1 MSYGPIVNSQSNAF
15 KALPSVDRALQSE
28 VLRPLIDD
36 IGHEAV
42 KEVIRLKLEE
52 ARTLIT
58 KGDEALLEAIA
69 SDSYLND
76 FYCEVA
82 NDVRAS
88 FSSSLVPVI
97 NLTGTVVH
105 TNLGRAQLPEE
116 AIAAM
121 TAVATQAT
129 NLEFDL
135 EAGKRGD
142 RDLHIEASICQ
153 ITGAE
158 AATVVNNN
166 AAAVLLVLNTLAF
179 RKDVVISRGELVEIG
194 GAFRIPDVMKSAG
207 CTLVEIGTTN
217 RTHLKDY
224 EAAINSNTGMLMK
237 VHTSNY
243 EIRGFTNSVSE
254 EQISQLAQEAG
265 VTFVSDLGS
274 GTLVDLNKFGLP
286 HEPTVT
292 ETLEKG
298 ADIVT
303 FSGDKL
309 LGGPQAG
316 IIVGKRELIAAIK
329 KNPLK
334 RALRVDKITMA
345 ALSSVVNLYRDPQRL
360 TQRVPLLSDLA
371 KPVQEIKELAD
382 RLLPIFKEKLKN
394 RAKVSIEDCKS
405 QIGSGALP
413 LDLLASKAIVMKPIA
428 EKGHTDAELQKLA
441 ADFRKLPKP
450 AIGRIHDGSLIFD
463 LRCLRDESEL
473 LDQINLLN
481 N

>member
-1 MSYGPIVNSQSNAF
+1 
-15 KALPSVDRALQSE
+15 
-28 VLRPLIDD
+28 
-36 IGHEAV
+36 
-42 KEVIRLKLEE
+42 
-52 ARTLIT
+52 
-58 KGDEALLEAIA
+58 
-69 SDSYLND
+69 
-76 FYCEVA
+76 
-82 NDVRAS
+82 
-88 FSSSLVPVI
+88 
-97 NLTGTVVH
+97 
-105 TNLGRAQLPEE
+105 
-116 AIAAM
+116 
-121 TAVATQAT
+121 
-129 NLEFDL
+129 
-135 EAGKRGD
+135 GD
-142 RDLHIEASICQ
+142 RDSHIEESICQ

-179 RKDVVISRGELVEIG
+179 RKEVVISRGELVEIG
-194 GAFRIPDVMKSAG
+194 GAFRIPDIMKSAG

-217 RTHLKDY
+217 RTHLRDY
-224 EAAINSNTGMLMK
+224 EAAINPNTGMLMK

-254 EQISQLAQEAG
+254 EKISQLAQDTG

-298 ADIVT
+298 AEVVT

-316 IIVGKRELIAAIK
+316 IIVGKRELISAIK

-334 RALRVDKITMA
+334 RALRVGKITMA
-345 ALSSVVNLYRDPQRL
+345 ALSSVINLYRDPQRL

-371 KPVQEIKELAD
+371 KPVQEIIELAN
-382 RLLPIFKEKLKN
+382 RLLPIFEEKLKN
-394 RAKVSIEDCKS
+394 RAEVSVEDCKS

-428 EKGHTDAELQKLA
+428 EKGQTDAELQKLA
-441 ADFRKLPKP
+441 TDFRKLPKP

-463 LRCLRDESEL
+463 LRCLRDEIEL
-473 LDQINLLN
+473 LDQLNFLN

>member
-1 MSYGPIVNSQSNAF
+1 MV
-15 KALPSVDRALQSE
+15 
-28 VLRPLIDD
+28 
-36 IGHEAV
+36 
-42 KEVIRLKLEE
+42 RLKLEE
-52 ARTLIT
+52 ARNLIAKGEETLLQAIT
-58 KGDEALLEAIA
+58 SE
-69 SDSYLND
+69 SYLNE
-76 FYCEVA
+76 FCCEVA

-88 FSSSLVPVI
+88 VSSSLVPVI

-105 TNLGRAQLPEE
+105 TNLGRARLPEE

-121 TAVATQAT
+121 TKVATQAT

-135 EAGKRGD
+135 ETGTRGD
-142 RDLHIEASICQ
+142 RDSHIEESICQ

-217 RTHLKDY
+217 RTHLRDY

-254 EQISQLAQEAG
+254 EEISQLAQETG

-298 ADIVT
+298 AEVVT

-371 KPVQEIKELAD
+371 KPVQEIIELAN
-382 RLLPIFKEKLKN
+382 RLLPVFEEKLKN
-394 RAKVSIEDCKS
+394 RAEVSIEDCKS

-428 EKGHTDAELQKLA
+428 EKGQTDAELQKLA
-441 ADFRKLPKP
+441 TDFRKLPKP

-463 LRCLRDESEL
+463 LRCLRDEIEL
-473 LDQINLLN
+473 LDQLNFLN

>member
-1 MSYGPIVNSQSNAF
+1 M
-15 KALPSVDRALQSE
+15 
-28 VLRPLIDD
+28 
-36 IGHEAV
+36 
-42 KEVIRLKLEE
+42 
-52 ARTLIT
+52 T
-58 KGDEALLEAIA
+58 K
-69 SDSYLND
+69 
-76 FYCEVA
+76 
-82 NDVRAS
+82 
-88 FSSSLVPVI
+88 
-97 NLTGTVVH
+97 
-105 TNLGRAQLPEE
+105 
-116 AIAAM
+116 
-121 TAVATQAT
+121 VATQAT

-135 EAGKRGD
+135 ETGKRGD
-142 RDLHIEASICQ
+142 RDSHIDESICQ

-217 RTHLKDY
+217 RTHLRDY

-254 EQISQLAQEAG
+254 EEISQLAQEAG

-286 HEPTVT
+286 HEPTIT

-298 ADIVT
+298 AEVVT

-329 KNPLK
+329 KTPLK

-345 ALSSVVNLYRDPQRL
+345 A
-360 TQRVPLLSDLA
+360 
-371 KPVQEIKELAD
+371 
-382 RLLPIFKEKLKN
+382 
-394 RAKVSIEDCKS
+394 
-405 QIGSGALP
+405 
-413 LDLLASKAIVMKPIA
+413 
-428 EKGHTDAELQKLA
+428 
-441 ADFRKLPKP
+441 
-450 AIGRIHDGSLIFD
+450 
-463 LRCLRDESEL
+463 
-473 LDQINLLN
+473 
-481 N
+481 